1 MVFEVFRFY
10 LTLSVPEKFKKSI
23 FENPINSQTLNIN
36 NLRTK
41 SAKSINLD
49 INRKVIKYY
58 SKKFLEK
65 SIFTLTIFE
74 ILMFNS
80 RSILPPPPPI
90 HPREVQGAKGWNHNL
105 KHVFLL

>member
-1 MVFEVFRFY
+1 MVFEFFRFY

-23 FENPINSQTLNIN
+23 SEIPINSKTLNIN

-65 SIFTLTIFE
+65 SIFTLTVFE

-80 RSILPPPPPI
+80 RSILPPSPPPPP
-90 HPREVQGAKGWNHNL
+90 PRGVQGAKG
-105 KHVFLL
+105 